1 MIACYNNDLANFWD
15 WIDQAYA
22 PLGPSTEAFRMGI
35 NFVVYAMT
43 H

>member
-1 MIACYNNDLANFWD
+1 MIICYNNDLANFWD
-15 WIDQAYA
+15 WIDQPRY
-22 PLGPSTEAFRMGI
+22 PLKPSVEAFRLGI